1 MKRIGI
7 LLMCGCIIATVTAQ
21 PKTVDDCITLATEHS
36 ISLKVAGETAKI
48 ARNTRSQS
56 ISNYFPHIS
65 VVGSYQ
71 WNQKNLEL
79 IDYGSM
85 MYGML
90 IPAEIRH
97 LTRIDIQNVMVAD
110 VALVQP
116 VFLGGKLV
124 ALNKMANYGQTMAE
138 NNVKAMHDNVS
149 LLTQE
154 NYWLVVSLAKKREL
168 AHSMVE
174 LLTQTQTNVRHMI
187 DEGVATPADL
197 LNVEVRL
204 NEVQLAESK
213 IEQGLTM
220 AKFNLMQLCGIDLN
234 DTIMLADE
242 TSDTITLQT
251 NGNLIATLDTANLY
265 TNRTDIANLELSK
278 KITKKQE
285 TIVRSSL
292 LPNVLVNANYLV
304 SNPNLYK
311 GFDNSFGGMFNVGVS
326 VTVPITEWIGGSY
339 RLNSAKANTRIKD
352 LEIQEAKD
360 KAQLELKQA
369 TFQYSQ
375 ANNTLAVAATNKSI
389 ADVNLRAAKLQ
400 FEEGLCS
407 PLALMEAQTAWLK
420 AHTEYID
427 AQIDVHISELA
438 LQKVSGQVK

>member
-7 LLMCGCIIATVTAQ
+7 LLICGCCTAALAAQ
-21 PKTVDDCITLATEHS
+21 PKTVDDCIALATEHS
-36 ISLKVAGETAKI
+36 TSLKVADETVRI
-48 ARNTRSQS
+48 AQNTRSQS
-56 ISNYFPHIS
+56 ISNYFPHIG

-79 IDYGSM
+79 IDYGSI

-124 ALNKMANYGQTMAE
+124 ALNQMANYGQTVAK
-138 NNVKAMHDNVS
+138 NNVKAMRDNVS

-154 NYWLVVSLAKKREL
+154 NYWLVVSLAQKRAL

-174 LLTQTQTNVRHMI
+174 LLTQTQKNVSHMI
-187 DEGVATPADL
+187 DEGIATPADL

-213 IEQGLTM
+213 IDQGLSM

-234 DTIMLADE
+234 DTIVLADE
-242 TSDTITLQT
+242 AADTLSLQM
-251 NGNLIATLDTANLY
+251 ADDVFSALDTANIY
-265 TNRTDIANLELSK
+265 DNRTDIANLELAK

-285 TIVRSSL
+285 TVVRSSL
-292 LPNVLVNANYLV
+292 LPNVLLNANYLV

-311 GFDNSFGGMFNVGVS
+311 GFDKSFDGMFNVGVS
-326 VTVPITEWIGGSY
+326 VTVPITGWIGGSY
-339 RLNSAKANTRIKD
+339 RLNTAKANTHIKD
-352 LEIQEAKD
+352 LEIEAAKD

-369 TFQYSQ
+369 TFQYGQ
-375 ANNTLAVAATNKSI
+375 ANSTLAAATTNKST
-389 ADVNLRAAKLQ
+389 AEVNLRSAELR
-400 FEEGLCS
+400 FDEGFS
-407 PLALMEAQTAWLK
+407 NPLALMEAQTAWLK
-420 AHTEYID
+420 AQTEYID
-427 AQIDVHISELA
+427 AQIGVRMAELT

>member
-1 MKRIGI
+1 MKRIGF
-7 LLMCGCIIATVTAQ
+7 LLICGCCTAALAAQ
-21 PKTVDDCITLATEHS
+21 PKTVDDCIALATEHS
-36 ISLKVAGETAKI
+36 TSLKVADETVRI
-48 ARNTRSQS
+48 AQNTRSQS
-56 ISNYFPHIS
+56 ISNYFPHIG

-79 IDYGSM
+79 IDYGSI

-124 ALNKMANYGQTMAE
+124 ALNQMANYGQTVAK
-138 NNVKAMHDNVS
+138 NNVKAMRDNVS

-154 NYWLVVSLAKKREL
+154 NYWLVVSLAQKRAL

-174 LLTQTQTNVRHMI
+174 LLTQTQKNVSHMI
-187 DEGVATPADL
+187 DEGIATPADL

-213 IEQGLTM
+213 IDQGLSM

-234 DTIMLADE
+234 DTIVLADE
-242 TSDTITLQT
+242 AADTLSLQM
-251 NGNLIATLDTANLY
+251 ADDVFSALDTANIY
-265 TNRTDIANLELSK
+265 DNRTDIANLELAK

-285 TIVRSSL
+285 TVVRSSL
-292 LPNVLVNANYLV
+292 LPNVLLNANYFV

-311 GFDNSFGGMFNVGVS
+311 GFDKSFDGMFNVGVS
-326 VTVPITEWIGGSY
+326 VTVPITGWIGGSY
-339 RLNSAKANTRIKD
+339 RLNTAKANTHIKD
-352 LEIQEAKD
+352 LEIEAAKD

-369 TFQYSQ
+369 TFQYGQ
-375 ANNTLAVAATNKSI
+375 ANSTLAAATTSKST
-389 ADVNLRAAKLQ
+389 AEVNLRSAELR
-400 FEEGLCS
+400 FDEGFS
-407 PLALMEAQTAWLK
+407 NPLALMEAQTAWLK
-420 AHTEYID
+420 AQTEYID
-427 AQIDVHISELA
+427 AQIGVRMAELT

>member
-7 LLMCGCIIATVTAQ
+7 LLICGCCTAALAAQ
-21 PKTVDDCITLATEHS
+21 PKTVDDCIALATEHS
-36 ISLKVAGETAKI
+36 TSLKVADETVRI
-48 ARNTRSQS
+48 AQNTRSQS
-56 ISNYFPHIS
+56 ISNYFPHIG

-79 IDYGSM
+79 IDYGSI

-124 ALNKMANYGQTMAE
+124 ALNQMANYGQTVAK
-138 NNVKAMHDNVS
+138 NNVKAMRDNVS

-154 NYWLVVSLAKKREL
+154 NYWLVVSLAQKRAL

-174 LLTQTQTNVRHMI
+174 LLTQTQKNVSHMI
-187 DEGVATPADL
+187 DEGIATPADL

-213 IEQGLTM
+213 IDQGLSM

-234 DTIMLADE
+234 DTIVLADE
-242 TSDTITLQT
+242 AADTLSLQM
-251 NGNLIATLDTANLY
+251 ADDVFSALDTANIY
-265 TNRTDIANLELSK
+265 DNRTDIANLELAK

-285 TIVRSSL
+285 TVVRSSL
-292 LPNVLVNANYLV
+292 LPNVLLNANYFV

-311 GFDNSFGGMFNVGVS
+311 GFDKSFDGMFNVGVS
-326 VTVPITEWIGGSY
+326 VTVPITGWIGGGY
-339 RLNSAKANTRIKD
+339 RLNTAKANTHIKD
-352 LEIQEAKD
+352 LEIEAAKD

-369 TFQYSQ
+369 TFQYGQ
-375 ANNTLAVAATNKSI
+375 ANSTLAAATTNKST
-389 ADVNLRAAKLQ
+389 AEVNLRSAELR
-400 FEEGLCS
+400 FDEGFS
-407 PLALMEAQTAWLK
+407 NPLALMEAQTAWLK
-420 AHTEYID
+420 AQTEYID
-427 AQIDVHISELA
+427 AQIGVRMAELT

>member
-1 MKRIGI
+1 MKRIGF
-7 LLMCGCIIATVTAQ
+7 LLICGCCTAALAAQ
-21 PKTVDDCITLATEHS
+21 PKTVDDCIALATEHS
-36 ISLKVAGETAKI
+36 TSLKVADETVRI
-48 ARNTRSQS
+48 AQNTRSQS
-56 ISNYFPHIS
+56 ISNYFPHIG

-79 IDYGSM
+79 IDYGSI

-124 ALNKMANYGQTMAE
+124 ALNQMANYGQTVAK
-138 NNVKAMHDNVS
+138 NNVKAMRDNVS

-154 NYWLVVSLAKKREL
+154 NYWLVVSLAQKRAL

-174 LLTQTQTNVRHMI
+174 LLTQTQKNVSHMI
-187 DEGVATPADL
+187 DEGIATPADL

-213 IEQGLTM
+213 IDQGLSM

-234 DTIMLADE
+234 DTIVLADE
-242 TSDTITLQT
+242 AADTLSLQM
-251 NGNLIATLDTANLY
+251 ADDVFSALDTANIY
-265 TNRTDIANLELSK
+265 DNRTDIANLELAK

-285 TIVRSSL
+285 TVVRSSL
-292 LPNVLVNANYLV
+292 LPNVLLNANYFV

-311 GFDNSFGGMFNVGVS
+311 GFDKSFDGMFNVGVS
-326 VTVPITEWIGGSY
+326 VTVPITGWIGGGY
-339 RLNSAKANTRIKD
+339 RLNTAKANTHIKD
-352 LEIQEAKD
+352 LEIEAAKD

-369 TFQYSQ
+369 TFQYGQ
-375 ANNTLAVAATNKSI
+375 ANSTLAAATTSKST
-389 ADVNLRAAKLQ
+389 AEVNLRSAELR
-400 FEEGLCS
+400 FDEGFS
-407 PLALMEAQTAWLK
+407 NPLALMEAQTAWLK
-420 AHTEYID
+420 AQTEYID
-427 AQIDVHISELA
+427 AQIGVRMAELT

>member
-7 LLMCGCIIATVTAQ
+7 LLICGCCAAALAAQ
-21 PKTVDDCITLATEHS
+21 PKTVDDCIALATEHS
-36 ISLKVAGETAKI
+36 TSLKVADETVRI
-48 ARNTRSQS
+48 AQNTRSQS
-56 ISNYFPHIS
+56 ISNYFPHIG

-124 ALNKMANYGQTMAE
+124 ALNQMANYGQTVAK
-138 NNVKAMHDNVS
+138 NNVKAMRDNVS

-154 NYWLVVSLAKKREL
+154 NYWLVVSLAQKRAL

-174 LLTQTQTNVRHMI
+174 LLAQTQKNVSHMI
-187 DEGVATPADL
+187 DEGIATPSDL

-213 IEQGLTM
+213 IDQGLTM

-234 DTIMLADE
+234 DTIILADE
-242 TSDTITLQT
+242 ATDTLSLQIAD
-251 NGNLIATLDTANLY
+251 NLFSTLDTANIY
-265 TNRTDIANLELSK
+265 SNRTDLSL
-278 KITKKQE
+278 I
-285 TIVRSSL
+285 
-292 LPNVLVNANYLV
+292 
-304 SNPNLYK
+304 
-311 GFDNSFGGMFNVGVS
+311 
-326 VTVPITEWIGGSY
+326 
-339 RLNSAKANTRIKD
+339 
-352 LEIQEAKD
+352 
-360 KAQLELKQA
+360 
-369 TFQYSQ
+369 
-375 ANNTLAVAATNKSI
+375 
-389 ADVNLRAAKLQ
+389 
-400 FEEGLCS
+400 
-407 PLALMEAQTAWLK
+407 
-420 AHTEYID
+420 
-427 AQIDVHISELA
+427 HI
-438 LQKVSGQVK
+438 

>member
-7 LLMCGCIIATVTAQ
+7 LLICGCCAVGLAAQ
-21 PKTVDDCITLATEHS
+21 PKTVDDCIALATEHS
-36 ISLKVAGETAKI
+36 TSLKVADETVRI
-48 ARNTRSQS
+48 AQNTRSQT
-56 ISNYFPHIS
+56 ISNYFPHIG

-79 IDYGSM
+79 VDYGSV

-116 VFLGGKLV
+116 VFLGGKLI
-124 ALNKMANYGQTMAE
+124 ALNQMANYGQTVAE
-138 NNVKAMHDNVS
+138 NNVKAMRDNVS

-154 NYWLVVSLAKKREL
+154 NYWLVVSLAQKRAL

-174 LLTQTQTNVRHMI
+174 LLTQTQKNVSHMI
-187 DEGVATPADL
+187 DEGIATPSDL

-213 IEQGLTM
+213 IDQGLTM

-234 DTIMLADE
+234 DTIILADE
-242 TSDTITLQT
+242 ATDTLSLQITD
-251 NGNLIATLDTANLY
+251 NLFSTLDTANIY
-265 TNRTDIANLELSK
+265 SNRTDIANLELAK

-285 TIVRSSL
+285 TVVRSSL
-292 LPNVLVNANYLV
+292 LPNVLLNANYLV

-326 VTVPITEWIGGSY
+326 VTVPITGWIGGSY
-339 RLNSAKANTRIKD
+339 RLNSAKASTHIKD
-352 LEIQEAKD
+352 LEIEAAKD

-369 TFQYSQ
+369 TLQYTQ
-375 ANNTLAVAATNKSI
+375 ANSTLAAATTGKST
-389 ADVNLRAAKLQ
+389 AEVNLRSAELR
-400 FEEGLCS
+400 FDEGFS
-407 PLALMEAQTAWLK
+407 NPLALMEAQTAWLK
-420 AHTEYID
+420 AQTEYID
-427 AQIDVHISELA
+427 AQIGVRMAELT

>member
-1 MKRIGI
+1 MKRIGF
-7 LLMCGCIIATVTAQ
+7 LLICGCCTAALAAQ
-21 PKTVDDCITLATEHS
+21 PKTVDDCIALATEHS
-36 ISLKVAGETAKI
+36 TSLKVADETVRI
-48 ARNTRSQS
+48 AQNTRSQS
-56 ISNYFPHIS
+56 ISNYFPHIG

-79 IDYGSM
+79 IDYGSI

-124 ALNKMANYGQTMAE
+124 ALNQMANYGQTVAE
-138 NNVKAMHDNVS
+138 NNVKAIRDNVS

-154 NYWLVVSLAKKREL
+154 NYWLVVSLAQKRAL

-174 LLTQTQTNVRHMI
+174 LLTQTQKNVSHMI
-187 DEGVATPADL
+187 DEGIATPADL

-213 IEQGLTM
+213 IDQGLSM

-234 DTIMLADE
+234 DTIVLADE
-242 TSDTITLQT
+242 AADTLSLQM
-251 NGNLIATLDTANLY
+251 ADDVFSALDTANIY
-265 TNRTDIANLELSK
+265 DNRTDIANLELAK

-285 TIVRSSL
+285 TVVRSSL
-292 LPNVLVNANYLV
+292 LPNVLLNANYFV

-311 GFDNSFGGMFNVGVS
+311 GFDKSFDGMFNVGVS
-326 VTVPITEWIGGSY
+326 VTVPITGWIGGSY
-339 RLNSAKANTRIKD
+339 RLNTAKANTHIKD
-352 LEIQEAKD
+352 LEIEAAKD

-369 TFQYSQ
+369 TFQYGQ
-375 ANNTLAVAATNKSI
+375 ANSTLAAATTNKST
-389 ADVNLRAAKLQ
+389 AEVNLRSAELR
-400 FEEGLCS
+400 FDEGFS
-407 PLALMEAQTAWLK
+407 NPLALMEAQTAWLK
-420 AHTEYID
+420 AQTEYID
-427 AQIDVHISELA
+427 AQIGVRMAELT

>member
-1 MKRIGI
+1 MKRIGF
-7 LLMCGCIIATVTAQ
+7 LLICGCCTAALAAQ
-21 PKTVDDCITLATEHS
+21 PKTVDDCIALATEHS
-36 ISLKVAGETAKI
+36 TSLKVADETVRI
-48 ARNTRSQS
+48 AQNTRSQS
-56 ISNYFPHIS
+56 ISNYFPHIG

-79 IDYGSM
+79 IDYGSI

-124 ALNKMANYGQTMAE
+124 ALNQMANYGQTVAK
-138 NNVKAMHDNVS
+138 NNVKAMRDNVS

-154 NYWLVVSLAKKREL
+154 NYWLVVSLAQKRAL

-174 LLTQTQTNVRHMI
+174 LLTQTQKNVSHMI
-187 DEGVATPADL
+187 DEGIATPADL

-213 IEQGLTM
+213 IDQGLSM

-234 DTIMLADE
+234 DTIVLADE
-242 TSDTITLQT
+242 AADTLSLQM
-251 NGNLIATLDTANLY
+251 ADDVFSALDTANIY
-265 TNRTDIANLELSK
+265 DNRTDIANLELAK

-285 TIVRSSL
+285 TVVRSSL
-292 LPNVLVNANYLV
+292 LPNVLLNANYFV

-311 GFDNSFGGMFNVGVS
+311 GFDKSFDGMFNVGVS
-326 VTVPITEWIGGSY
+326 VTVPITGWIGGGY
-339 RLNSAKANTRIKD
+339 RLNTAKANTHIKD
-352 LEIQEAKD
+352 LEIEAAKD

-369 TFQYSQ
+369 TFQYGQ
-375 ANNTLAVAATNKSI
+375 ANSTLAAATTNKST
-389 ADVNLRAAKLQ
+389 AEVNLRSAELR
-400 FEEGLCS
+400 FDEGFS
-407 PLALMEAQTAWLK
+407 NPLALMEAQTAWLK
-420 AHTEYID
+420 AQTEYID
-427 AQIDVHISELA
+427 AQIGVRMAELT